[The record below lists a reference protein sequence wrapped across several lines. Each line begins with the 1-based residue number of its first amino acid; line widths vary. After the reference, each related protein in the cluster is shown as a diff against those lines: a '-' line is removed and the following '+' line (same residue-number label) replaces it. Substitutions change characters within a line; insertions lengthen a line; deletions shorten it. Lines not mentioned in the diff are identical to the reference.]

1 MSIYSIALL
10 TWWLGVLEGIKAI
23 SFDVDD
29 TLWDFDSI
37 MQSALSAVVE
47 ELNLRGLNLDFRIT
61 VDSLDVTWQNLRDH
75 RKGQITDLVQLRK
88 DSITAALKQIGITD
102 CLLTTELT
110 DLYFRVRHEN
120 NLPFKDVL
128 PALNVLKEHFTLGT
142 LTNGNTRPASLGI
155 DGIFDFQ
162 VLSVEHGGMEKPD
175 PRIFQIAV
183 AEAGC
188 QPNELLHVGDH
199 LEYDVL
205 GALRSGVRSA
215 WVNRRAVYP
224 SINVTPD
231 IEVAT
236 IQELADLHLRNL
248 VN

>member
-1 MSIYSIALL
+1 M
-10 TWWLGVLEGIKAI
+10 LEGVKAI

-47 ELNLRGLNLDFRIT
+47 KLNLRGLNLDFRIT

-102 CLLTTELT
+102 RLLTTELT

-128 PALNVLKEHFTLGT
+128 PALTVLKEHFTLGT

-155 DGIFDFQ
+155 DVFSISRCFQSSTEAWKNQTLVSSRLLLPRLGVSRTSCSMSGIILSTMYSAHSALVCGAPGLTAGLCIL
-162 VLSVEHGGMEKPD
+162 VLTSCQILKLRLFKNWP
-175 PRIFQIAV
+175 IFI
-183 AEAGC
+183 
-188 QPNELLHVGDH
+188 
-199 LEYDVL
+199 
-205 GALRSGVRSA
+205 
-215 WVNRRAVYP
+215 
-224 SINVTPD
+224 
-231 IEVAT
+231 
-236 IQELADLHLRNL
+236 
-248 VN
+248 

>member
-1 MSIYSIALL
+1 M
-10 TWWLGVLEGIKAI
+10 LEGIKAI
-23 SFDVDD
+23 CFDVDD

-37 MQSALSAVVE
+37 MQRALSAVVE
-47 ELNLRGLNLDFRIT
+47 ELNHRGLNVDFRIT
-61 VDSLDVTWQNLRDH
+61 VDSLNLTWQNLRDQ
-75 RKGQITDLVQLRK
+75 RRGRITDLVELRK
-88 DSITAALKQIGITD
+88 DSVNAALEQIGIKD
-102 CLLTTELT
+102 SSLTTKLT

-120 NLPFKDVL
+120 NRPFEDVI
-128 PALNVLKEHFTLGT
+128 PALTVLKEHFTLGT

-162 VLSVEHGGMEKPD
+162 VLSVEHGGVEKPD

-183 AEAGC
+183 DEAGC

-205 GALRSGVRSA
+205 GSIRSGVRSA
-215 WVNRRAVYP
+215 WVNRGPAYP
-224 SINVTPD
+224 SLDVEPD

-236 IQELADLHLRNL
+236 IQELVDLLLGSR
-248 VN
+248 VS